1 MIRGEI
7 NFKNRLKIMGNSR
20 NNSSLS
26 IPAHE
31 LRAHFGRVHPFGIR
45 VQIEWFQ
52 FRDSPNKTDLSVNVS
67 TKF

>member
-1 MIRGEI
+1 
-7 NFKNRLKIMGNSR
+7 MGNSR